1 MEFWLHWTCTIIGA
15 ALQAASVVHLALR
28 RTKRQRRNADSALLP
43 FELEKGNTAET
54 TSAYD
59 RFRLAAGLGSCLLLA
74 IPALLDSDHVML
86 TGQMLLALIFFTEH
100 RYRPTVR

>member
-15 ALQAASVVHLALR
+15 ALQAASVVHLAIR
-28 RTKRQRRNADSALLP
+28 RTGQQKRSAISAPLA
-43 FELEKGNTAET
+43 FGQEKGNTAET
-54 TSAYD
+54 ASAYD
-59 RFRLAAGLGSCLLLA
+59 RLQLAAGPGSCLLLA

-86 TGQMLLALIFFTEH
+86 TGQILLALFFLTEH